1 MTLPKPAQVTLRFV
15 DCINTR
21 DLEGLT
27 ALMTEQHTFV
37 DLAGDVQRGRAVMQ
51 AGWQSYFSS
60 FPDYRIYLAR
70 IFVTDDTVTLIG
82 RTTGSH
88 LGLPDEIEFQD
99 PLIWV
104 ARVEGERVAEWRLYP
119 DTPENRKE
127 LGVTP
132 EREVF
137 DVDTLAA
144 TIDTHLRLLPGGAR
158 TPDIRAVR
166 RIYTRQLKRAPAD
179 KVVALVERL
188 RLQYGHRF
196 VPYELLFYHKPAL
209 NSLDAKQV
217 ERLGQGIHD
226 WSSTDIFAH
235 FVAGPAWK
243 DGRLTDERMQRWV
256 HSPDVWWRR
265 AALVSTVYLD
275 GDTQRTLAMC
285 RTLMDDKHDMI
296 VKAMSWALR
305 ALIAYD
311 RDAVESFLAENE
323 GVLAARVKREVHNKL
338 ETGLKY
344 PRRK

>member
-15 DCINTR
+15 DCINAR

-27 ALMTEQHTFV
+27 ALMSEQHTFV
-37 DLAGDVQRGRAVMQ
+37 DLAGDEQHGRVLMR

-60 FPDYRIYLAR
+60 FPHYRIYLAR

-88 LGLPDEIEFQD
+88 LGLPDEVEFQD
-99 PLIWV
+99 LLIWV
-104 ARVEGERVAEWRLYP
+104 ARVEDERVAEWRLYP

-127 LGVTP
+127 LGVSTDQ
-132 EREVF
+132 EVF
-137 DVDTLAA
+137 EVDSLAA
-144 TIDTHLRLLPGGAR
+144 TIDTHLRLLPEGAR

-166 RIYTRQLKRAPAD
+166 QIYTRQLKRASAD
-179 KVVALVERL
+179 QVVGLVERL
-188 RLQYGHRF
+188 RFQYEHRF

-209 NSLDAKQV
+209 RSLDAEQV
-217 ERLGQGIHD
+217 ERLGQGIHN

-243 DGRLTDERMQRWV
+243 DGRLSDERLYRWAN
-256 HSPDVWWRR
+256 SPDVWWRR

-311 RDAVESFLAENE
+311 RQAVESFLAENDD
-323 GVLAARVKREVHNKL
+323 VLAARVKREVRNKL
-338 ETGLKY
+338 ETGLKN